1 MRRLRWQRSDCQLSL
16 QGYKSFTWVE
26 TSRHR
31 DKELKFNDGWAW
43 RLTWARG
50 EQVAAHRCSLRFSSA
65 SVSGGGCFG
74 YGIVLCGRPTP
85 AFWGIPAHLGS
96 KIIPNGSTWLP
107 NGRCYLALA
116 ESLLMQLGNGSGS
129 GRLKGV
135 LAHLVSRL
143 ASTSAI

>member
-1 MRRLRWQRSDCQLSL
+1 MQIRGCAWWIAGSGLATMRRLRWQPSDCQLSL

-43 RLTWARG
+43 RLTRARG
-50 EQVAAHRCSLRFSSA
+50 EQVAAHRCCLRFSSA

-74 YGIVLCGRPTP
+74 YGIVCVGDLRPLSGGFPPT
-85 AFWGIPAHLGS
+85 FSS

-129 GRLKGV
+129 V
-135 LAHLVSRL
+135 
-143 ASTSAI
+143 